1 MPAARWC
8 LVDRFSEHLHV
19 TLIVRA
25 DPLSMP
31 SPTRIY
37 ELGPARD
44 LDRERPTMADLQ
56 RARAHALRSG
66 DLRRATAYGLLVD
79 HRVRAAQ
86 RDAEA
91 A

>member
-1 MPAARWC
+1 
-8 LVDRFSEHLHV
+8 
-19 TLIVRA
+19 
-25 DPLSMP
+25 MP
-31 SPTRIY
+31 SPTHTY
-37 ELGPARD
+37 DLGPARD

-66 DLRRATAYGLLVD
+66 DRRRAAVYTLIVD
-79 HRVRAAQ
+79 RRLRAAQ